1 MSNNTKPKSLFSVLG
16 KAYTAIGRAVSLE
29 PLFNTGGSNGG
40 AQRLYSPQ
48 NGGPNANIV
57 AGFGRIRS
65 YSRDVTRKIP
75 ELDDGYDTRVAN
87 IIGKGIRGIPMCKDE
102 KLREQIK
109 DLWNEWILDADY
121 DGFDLDSMDRILVRE
136 RDEAGE
142 VFLRVIYRP
151 MSAGLVVPIQFQVIE
166 SECLDHSYNESLE
179 NSGKIVAGIEFDGKG
194 KITAYHFFKN
204 NPTDATVLNN
214 NLDRIRVPADEVCHY
229 FKRSR
234 AGQVRGSPRAYAGQ
248 MQMRDLMIYE
258 ENELERK
265 KNSSATYAT
274 IQSTDSSVMSE
285 LGNDINTF
293 STESGTT
300 TAPQI
305 MGTDPAVINKGSVV
319 HLYPGEKLEVTKVAE
334 SDPNYDAYIAG
345 KNRTAAKAM
354 GLSYETYSGDLR
366 GNSYSGI
373 RVAKNLEEIKFGVD
387 QDEFIKKVKRFVWQK
402 WFDQAV
408 VSGILK
414 IPDYASRKSYYT
426 AINWQAPGWKYINPL
441 QEINAVAAEINA
453 GISTRT
459 IAAAAR
465 GRDFAELQAQI
476 AAERAIEKQFGND
489 VANDA

>member
-1 MSNNTKPKSLFSVLG
+1 MANNKKSLMSVLG
-16 KAYTAIGRAVSLE
+16 KAYTAIGRAFSLE
-29 PLFNTGGSNGG
+29 PMFNTGGSNGG
-40 AQRLYSPQ
+40 SQRLYWPV
-48 NGGPNANIV
+48 NGGPNANILG
-57 AGFGRIRS
+57 GFSRIRA
-65 YSRDVTRKIP
+65 YSRDITRKIP

-87 IIGKGIRGIPMCKDE
+87 IIGKGIRGIPMCRDE

-109 DLWNEWILDADY
+109 NLWNEWAADADY
-121 DGFDLDSMDRILVRE
+121 DGFDLDSMDRLLVRE

-142 VFLRVIYRP
+142 VFLRAIYMP
-151 MSAGLVVPIQFQVIE
+151 ASAGLIVPIQFQIIE
-166 SECLDHSYNESLE
+166 SECLDHTYNEVLTDG
-179 NSGKIVAGIEFDGKG
+179 NRIIAGVEFNAKN
-194 KITAYHFFKN
+194 KVVAYHFYKN
-204 NPTDATVLNN
+204 NPSDTAIMGINIE
-214 NLDRIRVPADEVCHY
+214 RIRVPAEDVCHY
-229 FKRSR
+229 YKRSR

-274 IQSTDSSVMSE
+274 IKSTDSQIMSE
-285 LGNDINTF
+285 LGNNIDTF
-293 STESGTT
+293 SPGNGV
-300 TAPQI
+300 TAEPQI

-319 HLYPGEKLEVTKVAE
+319 HLYPGESLEVTKVAE
-334 SDPNYDAYIAG
+334 SDPNYDAYVAG

-387 QDEFIKKVKRFVWQK
+387 QEEFIKKVKKFVWEH

-408 VSGILK
+408 VAGVIK
-414 IPDYASRKSYYT
+414 VTDYQQRRAEYM

-465 GRDFAELQAQI
+465 GRDFAELQAQL
-476 AAERAIEKQFGND
+476 AAEREIEKQFGNTP
-489 VANDA
+489 ANDA

>member
-1 MSNNTKPKSLFSVLG
+1 MANNKKSLMSVLG
-16 KAYTAIGRAVSLE
+16 KAYTAIGRAFSLE
-29 PLFNTGGSNGG
+29 PMFNTGGSNGG
-40 AQRLYSPQ
+40 SQRLYWPV
-48 NGGPNANIV
+48 NGGPNANILG
-57 AGFGRIRS
+57 GFSRIRA
-65 YSRDVTRKIP
+65 YSRDITRKIP

-87 IIGKGIRGIPMCKDE
+87 IIGKGIRGIPMCRDE

-109 DLWNEWILDADY
+109 NLWNEWAADADY
-121 DGFDLDSMDRILVRE
+121 DGFDLDSMDRLLVRE

-142 VFLRVIYRP
+142 VFLRAIYMP
-151 MSAGLVVPIQFQVIE
+151 ASAGLVVPIQFQIIE
-166 SECLDHSYNESLE
+166 SECLDHTYNEFF
-179 NSGKIVAGIEFDGKG
+179 AGGNRIIAGVEFNAKN
-194 KITAYHFFKN
+194 KVVAYHFYKN
-204 NPTDATVLNN
+204 NPSDTAIMGINIE
-214 NLDRIRVPADEVCHY
+214 RIRVPAEDVCHY
-229 FKRSR
+229 YKRSR

-274 IQSTDSSVMSE
+274 IKSTDSQIMSE
-285 LGNDINTF
+285 LGNNIDTF
-293 STESGTT
+293 SPGNGV
-300 TAPQI
+300 TAEPQI

-319 HLYPGEKLEVTKVAE
+319 HLYPGESLEVTKVAE
-334 SDPNYDAYIAG
+334 SDPNYDAYVAG

-387 QDEFIKKVKRFVWQK
+387 QEEFIKKVKKFVWEH

-408 VSGILK
+408 VAGVIK
-414 IPDYASRKSYYT
+414 VTDYQQRRAEYM

-465 GRDFAELQAQI
+465 GRDFAELQAQL
-476 AAERAIEKQFGND
+476 AAEREIEKQFGNTP
-489 VANDA
+489 ANDA

>member
-1 MSNNTKPKSLFSVLG
+1 MSVLG
-16 KAYTAIGRAVSLE
+16 KAYTAIGRAFALE

-40 AQRLYSPQ
+40 SQRLYTPR
-48 NGGPNANIV
+48 NGGPNANIIG
-57 AGFGRIRS
+57 GFGRIRA

-75 ELDDGYDTRVAN
+75 ELDDGYDTRAAN
-87 IIGKGIRGIPMCKDE
+87 VIGKSIRGIPMCPDKE
-102 KLREQIK
+102 LREQIK
-109 DLWNEWILDADY
+109 NLWNEWILDADY
-121 DGFDLDSMDRILVRE
+121 DGFDLDSMDRLLVRE

-142 VFLRVIYRP
+142 VFLRAIYVP
-151 MSAGLVVPIQFQVIE
+151 ASMGLPVPIQFQVIE
-166 SECLDHSYNESLE
+166 SECLDYSYNETLD
-179 NSGKIVAGIEFDGKG
+179 NGNKIAAGIEFDKKN
-194 KITAYHFFKN
+194 KIVAYHFFKD
-204 NPTDATVLNN
+204 NPTDAIVLNKN
-214 NLDRIRVPADEVCHY
+214 MDHIRVPADEVCHY

-274 IQSTDSSVMSE
+274 IESTDSSVMSE

-293 STESGTT
+293 GTENGITS
-300 TAPQI
+300 APQAV
-305 MGTDPAVINKGSVV
+305 GTDPAVINKGSVV

-334 SDPNYDAYIAG
+334 SDPNYDTYIAG
-345 KNRTAAKAM
+345 KNRTAAKAL

-387 QDEFIKKVKRFVWQK
+387 QDEFIKKVKRFVWNH
-402 WFDQAV
+402 WFDTAV
-408 VSGILK
+408 ISGALK
-414 IPDYASRKSYYT
+414 IKDYANNKAYYR

-476 AAERAIEKQFGND
+476 SAERQIEKQFGND
-489 VANDA
+489 TPPAK

>member
-1 MSNNTKPKSLFSVLG
+1 MSIFG
-16 KAYTAIGRAVSLE
+16 KAYTAIGRAFSLE
-29 PLFNTGGSNGG
+29 PMFNTGGSNGG
-40 AQRLYSPQ
+40 SQRLYWPL
-48 NGGPNANIV
+48 NGGPNANILG
-57 AGFGRIRS
+57 GFSRIRA
-65 YSRDVTRKIP
+65 YSRDITRKIP

-102 KLREQIK
+102 KVREQIK
-109 DLWNEWILDADY
+109 NLWNEWTANADY
-121 DGFDLDSMDRILVRE
+121 DGFDLDNMDRLLVRE

-142 VFLRVIYRP
+142 VFLRAIYMP
-151 MSAGLVVPIQFQVIE
+151 ASAGLVVPIQFQIIE
-166 SECLDHSYNESLE
+166 SECLDHTYNETLNNGGRIIAGVE
-179 NSGKIVAGIEFDGKG
+179 FNDKNKIVA
-194 KITAYHFFKN
+194 YHFYKN
-204 NPTDATVLNN
+204 NPSDTALVGVDLERV
-214 NLDRIRVPADEVCHY
+214 RVPANDVCHY
-229 FKRSR
+229 YKRSR

-274 IQSTDSSVMSE
+274 IKSTDSSVMNE
-285 LGNDINTF
+285 LGGSIDTF
-293 STESGTT
+293 SPADGTT
-300 TAPQI
+300 TVPQV
-305 MGTDPAVINKGSVV
+305 MATDPAVINKGSVV
-319 HLYPGEKLEVTKVAE
+319 HLYPGESLEVTKVAE
-334 SDPNYDAYIAG
+334 SDPNYDAYVAG

-387 QDEFIKKVKRFVWQK
+387 QEEFIKKVKKFVWER
-402 WFDQAV
+402 WFDTAV
-408 VSGILK
+408 ISGAIK
-414 IPDYASRKSYYT
+414 ISDYNTRRAEYR

-465 GRDFAELQAQI
+465 GRDFAELQAQLK
-476 AAERAIEKQFGND
+476 AEREIEKQFGNEPD
-489 VANDA
+489 PNV

>member
-1 MSNNTKPKSLFSVLG
+1 MANNKKSLMSVLG
-16 KAYTAIGRAVSLE
+16 KAYTAIGRAFSLE
-29 PLFNTGGSNGG
+29 PMFNTGGSNGG
-40 AQRLYSPQ
+40 SQRLYWPV
-48 NGGPNANIV
+48 NGGPNANILG
-57 AGFGRIRS
+57 GFSRIRA
-65 YSRDVTRKIP
+65 YSRDITRKIP

-87 IIGKGIRGIPMCKDE
+87 IIGKGIRGIPMCRDE

-109 DLWNEWILDADY
+109 NLWNEWAADADY
-121 DGFDLDSMDRILVRE
+121 DGFDLDSMDRLLVRE

-142 VFLRVIYRP
+142 VFLRAIYMP
-151 MSAGLVVPIQFQVIE
+151 ASAGLVVPIQFQIIE
-166 SECLDHSYNESLE
+166 SECLDHMYNEVLSDG
-179 NSGKIVAGIEFDGKG
+179 NRIIAGVEFNTKN
-194 KITAYHFFKN
+194 KVVAYHFYKN
-204 NPTDATVLNN
+204 NPSDTAIMGINIE
-214 NLDRIRVPADEVCHY
+214 RIRVPAEDVCHY
-229 FKRSR
+229 YKRSR

-274 IQSTDSSVMSE
+274 IKSTDSQIMSE
-285 LGNDINTF
+285 LGNNIDTF
-293 STESGTT
+293 SPGNGV
-300 TAPQI
+300 TAEPQI

-319 HLYPGEKLEVTKVAE
+319 HLYPGESLEVTKVAE
-334 SDPNYDAYIAG
+334 SDPNYDAYVAG

-387 QDEFIKKVKRFVWQK
+387 QEEFIKKVKKFVWEH

-408 VSGILK
+408 VAGVIK
-414 IPDYASRKSYYT
+414 VTDYQQRRAEYM

-465 GRDFAELQAQI
+465 GRDFAELQAQL
-476 AAERAIEKQFGND
+476 AAEREIEKQFGNSP
-489 VANDA
+489 ANNA

>member
-1 MSNNTKPKSLFSVLG
+1 MSVLG
-16 KAYTAIGRAVSLE
+16 KAYTAIGRAISLE
-29 PLFNTGGSNGG
+29 PMFNTGGSNGG
-40 AQRLYSPQ
+40 SQRLYRPT
-48 NGGPNANIV
+48 NGGPNANLV
-57 AGFGRIRS
+57 GGFSRIRS

-75 ELDDGYDTRVAN
+75 ELDDGYDTRCAN
-87 IIGKGIRGIPMCKDE
+87 IIGKGIRGIPMCADE
-102 KLREQIK
+102 KLRKQIK
-109 DLWNEWILDADY
+109 ELWNEWCEEADY
-121 DGFDLDSMDRILVRE
+121 DGFDLDSMDRLLVRE

-142 VFLRVIYRP
+142 VFLRVMYMP
-151 MSAGLVVPIQFQVIE
+151 ASAGLVVPIQFQVIE
-166 SECLDHSYNESLE
+166 SECLDHTYNQKLE
-179 NSGKIVAGIEFDGKG
+179 NGEIIAGIEFNNKG
-194 KITAYHFFKN
+194 KVVAYHFYKR
-204 NPTDATVLNN
+204 NPTDSSRSSVDLE
-214 NLDRIRVPADEVCHY
+214 RIRVPADQVCHY
-229 FKRSR
+229 YKRSR

-274 IQSTDSSVMSE
+274 ISSTDSSIMSE

-293 STESGTT
+293 GPDNGMTT
-300 TAPQI
+300 PPQV

-345 KNRTAAKAM
+345 KNRTAAKAL

-387 QDEFIKKVKRFVWQK
+387 QDEFIKKVKKFVWEH
-402 WFDQAV
+402 WFDQV
-408 VSGILK
+408 VVAGI
-414 IPDYASRKSYYT
+414 IRISDYTSRKAYYR

-476 AAERAIEKQFGND
+476 AAERAIEKQFGNEPNKD
-489 VANDA
+489 V

>member
-1 MSNNTKPKSLFSVLG
+1 MNKKPKTLFSVLG
-16 KAYTAIGRAVSLE
+16 KAYTALGRAVSLE

-40 AQRLYSPQ
+40 AQRLYSPR
-48 NGGPNANIV
+48 NGGPNANIIG
-57 AGFGRIRS
+57 GFSRIRA
-65 YSRDVTRKIP
+65 YSRDITRKIP
-75 ELDDGYDTRVAN
+75 ELDDGYDTRGAN
-87 IIGKGIRGIPMCKDE
+87 VIGKGIRGIPMCKDE

-142 VFLRVIYRP
+142 VFLRVIYMP

-179 NSGKIVAGIEFDGKG
+179 NGGKIVAGIEFDSKG

-204 NPTDATVLNN
+204 NPTDAAVLNK

-293 STESGTT
+293 SAESGMT
-300 TAPQI
+300 TAPQT

-334 SDPNYDAYIAG
+334 SDPNYDAYVAG
-345 KNRTAAKAM
+345 KNRTAAKAL

-387 QDEFIKKVKRFVWQK
+387 QEEFIKKVKRFVWNK

-408 VSGILK
+408 LSGILK
-414 IPDYASRKSYYT
+414 ISDYANNKAYYR

-476 AAERAIEKQFGND
+476 AAERTIEKQFGND
-489 VANDA
+489 VADDA

>member
-1 MSNNTKPKSLFSVLG
+1 MNSQKKSLWSVLG
-16 KAYTAIGRAVSLE
+16 KAYTSIGRALSLE

-40 AQRLYSPQ
+40 SQRLYQPR
-48 NGGPNANIV
+48 NGGPNANITG
-57 AGFGRIRS
+57 GFSRIRA

-87 IIGKGIRGIPMCKDE
+87 IIGKGIRGIPMCKDD

-109 DLWNEWILDADY
+109 NLWNEWSLEADY
-121 DGFDLDSMDRILVRE
+121 DGFDLDSMDRLLVRE

-142 VFLRVIYRP
+142 VFLRVIYMP
-151 MSAGLVVPIQFQVIE
+151 ASAGLVVPIQFQVIE
-166 SECLDHSYNESLE
+166 SECLDHDYNEAL
-179 NSGKIVAGIEFDGKG
+179 KDDAKVVAGIEFNSKG
-194 KITAYHFFKN
+194 KIVAYHFNKN
-204 NPTDATVLNN
+204 NPTDSTIVNKTLE
-214 NLDRIRVPADEVCHY
+214 RIRVPADEVCHY

-274 IQSTDSSVMSE
+274 IQSTDSSIMSE

-293 STESGTT
+293 TPDSGMTT
-300 TAPQI
+300 PPQV

-345 KNRTAAKAM
+345 KNRTAAKAL

-387 QDEFIKKVKRFVWQK
+387 QEEFIKKVKRFVWQK

-408 VSGILK
+408 VAGILK
-414 IPDYASRKSYYT
+414 IPDYASRKAYYT

-465 GRDFAELQAQI
+465 GRDFAELQAQLK
-476 AAERAIEKQFGND
+476 AEREIEQQFGNEPD
-489 VANDA
+489 VDV

>member
-1 MSNNTKPKSLFSVLG
+1 MANNKKSLMSVLG
-16 KAYTAIGRAVSLE
+16 KAYTAIGRAFSLE
-29 PLFNTGGSNGG
+29 PMFNTGGSNGG
-40 AQRLYSPQ
+40 SQRLYWPV
-48 NGGPNANIV
+48 NGGPNANILG
-57 AGFGRIRS
+57 GFSRIRA
-65 YSRDVTRKIP
+65 YSRDITRKIP

-87 IIGKGIRGIPMCKDE
+87 IIGKGIRGIPMCRDE

-109 DLWNEWILDADY
+109 NLWNEWAADADY
-121 DGFDLDSMDRILVRE
+121 DGFDLDSMDRLLVRE

-142 VFLRVIYRP
+142 VFLRAIYMP
-151 MSAGLVVPIQFQVIE
+151 ASAGLVVPIQFQIIE
-166 SECLDHSYNESLE
+166 SECLDHTYNEVLTDG
-179 NSGKIVAGIEFDGKG
+179 NRIIAGVEFNAKN
-194 KITAYHFFKN
+194 KVVAYHFYKN
-204 NPTDATVLNN
+204 NPSDTAIMGINIE
-214 NLDRIRVPADEVCHY
+214 RIRVPAEDVCHY
-229 FKRSR
+229 YKRSR

-274 IQSTDSSVMSE
+274 IKSTDSQIMSE
-285 LGNDINTF
+285 LGNNIDTF
-293 STESGTT
+293 SPGNGV
-300 TAPQI
+300 TAEPQI

-319 HLYPGEKLEVTKVAE
+319 HLYPGESLEVTKVAE
-334 SDPNYDAYIAG
+334 SDPNYDAYVAG

-387 QDEFIKKVKRFVWQK
+387 QEEFIKKVKKFVWEH

-408 VSGILK
+408 VAGVIK
-414 IPDYASRKSYYT
+414 VTDYQQRRAEYM

-465 GRDFAELQAQI
+465 GRDFAELQAQL
-476 AAERAIEKQFGND
+476 AAEREIEKQFGNTP
-489 VANDA
+489 ANDA

>member
-1 MSNNTKPKSLFSVLG
+1 MANNKKSLMSVLG
-16 KAYTAIGRAVSLE
+16 KAYTAIGRAFSLE
-29 PLFNTGGSNGG
+29 PMFNTGGSNGG
-40 AQRLYSPQ
+40 SQRLYWPV
-48 NGGPNANIV
+48 NGGPNANILG
-57 AGFGRIRS
+57 GFSRIRA
-65 YSRDVTRKIP
+65 YSRDITRKIP

-87 IIGKGIRGIPMCKDE
+87 IIGKGIRGIPMCRDE

-109 DLWNEWILDADY
+109 NLWNEWAADADY
-121 DGFDLDSMDRILVRE
+121 DGFDLDSMDRLLVRE

-142 VFLRVIYRP
+142 VFLRAIYMP
-151 MSAGLVVPIQFQVIE
+151 TSAGLVVPIQFQIIE
-166 SECLDHSYNESLE
+166 SECLDHTYNEVLSDG
-179 NSGKIVAGIEFDGKG
+179 NRIIAGVEFNTKN
-194 KITAYHFFKN
+194 KVVAYHFYKN
-204 NPTDATVLNN
+204 NPSDTAIMGINIE
-214 NLDRIRVPADEVCHY
+214 RIRVPAEDVCHY
-229 FKRSR
+229 YKRSR

-274 IQSTDSSVMSE
+274 IKSTDSQIMSE
-285 LGNDINTF
+285 LGNNIDTF
-293 STESGTT
+293 SPGNGV
-300 TAPQI
+300 TAEPQI

-319 HLYPGEKLEVTKVAE
+319 HLYPGESLEVTKVAE
-334 SDPNYDAYIAG
+334 SDPNYDAYVAG

-387 QDEFIKKVKRFVWQK
+387 QEEFIKKVKKFVWEH

-408 VSGILK
+408 VAGVIK
-414 IPDYASRKSYYT
+414 VTDYQQRRAEYM

-465 GRDFAELQAQI
+465 GRDFAELQAQL
-476 AAERAIEKQFGND
+476 AAEREIEKQFGNTP
-489 VANDA
+489 ANDA

>member
-1 MSNNTKPKSLFSVLG
+1 MNSQKKSLWSVLG
-16 KAYTAIGRAVSLE
+16 KAYTSIGRALSLE

-40 AQRLYSPQ
+40 SQRLYQPR
-48 NGGPNANIV
+48 NGGPNANITG
-57 AGFGRIRS
+57 GFNRIRA

-75 ELDDGYDTRVAN
+75 ELDDGYDTRTAN
-87 IIGKGIRGIPMCKDE
+87 IIGKGIRGIPMCKDD

-109 DLWNEWILDADY
+109 DLWNEWTLDADY
-121 DGFDLDSMDRILVRE
+121 DGFDLDSMDRLLVRE

-142 VFLRVIYRP
+142 VFLRVIYMP
-151 MSAGLVVPIQFQVIE
+151 ASAGLVVPIQFQVIE
-166 SECLDHSYNESLE
+166 SECLDHNYNEALKDDA
-179 NSGKIVAGIEFDGKG
+179 KIVAGIEFNSKG
-194 KITAYHFFKN
+194 KIVAYHFNKN
-204 NPTDATVLNN
+204 NPTDSTIVNKTLE
-214 NLDRIRVPADEVCHY
+214 RIRVPADEVCHY

-274 IQSTDSSVMSE
+274 IQSTDSSIMSE

-293 STESGTT
+293 TPDSGITT
-300 TAPQI
+300 PPQV

-345 KNRTAAKAM
+345 KNRTAAKAL

-387 QDEFIKKVKRFVWQK
+387 QEEFIKKVKRFVWQK

-408 VSGILK
+408 VAGILK
-414 IPDYASRKSYYT
+414 IPDYASRKAYYT

-465 GRDFAELQAQI
+465 GRDFAELQAQLK
-476 AAERAIEKQFGND
+476 AEREIEQQFGNQPDND
-489 VANDA
+489 V

>member
-1 MSNNTKPKSLFSVLG
+1 MSNNIKQKSLFSVLG
-16 KAYTAIGRAVSLE
+16 KAYTALGRAFSLE

-40 AQRLYSPQ
+40 AQRLYNPQ
-48 NGGPNANIV
+48 NGGPNANI
-57 AGFGRIRS
+57 ASGFGRIRS

-166 SECLDHSYNESLE
+166 SECLDYSYNETLKDD
-179 NSGKIVAGIEFDGKG
+179 GRIVAGIEFNKQNQ
-194 KITAYHFFKN
+194 IVAYHFFKD
-204 NPTDATVLNN
+204 NPTDRAIVNKS
-214 NLDRIRVPADEVCHY
+214 LDRIRVSADEVCHY

-234 AGQVRGSPRAYAGQ
+234 AGQLRGSPRAYAGQ

-293 STESGTT
+293 AQETGITT
-300 TAPQI
+300 QPQA

-387 QDEFIKKVKRFVWQK
+387 QEEFIKKVKRFVWEK

-408 VSGILK
+408 VAGILK
-414 IPDYASRKSYYT
+414 ISDYASRKAYYR

-476 AAERAIEKQFGND
+476 AAEREIEKQFGNEP
-489 VANDA
+489 VNDA

>member
-1 MSNNTKPKSLFSVLG
+1 MNSQKKSLWSVLG
-16 KAYTAIGRAVSLE
+16 KAYTSIGRALSLE

-40 AQRLYSPQ
+40 SQRLYQPR
-48 NGGPNANIV
+48 NGGPNANITG
-57 AGFGRIRS
+57 GFSRIRA

-87 IIGKGIRGIPMCKDE
+87 IIGKGIRGIPMCKDD

-109 DLWNEWILDADY
+109 NLWNEWTLDADY
-121 DGFDLDSMDRILVRE
+121 DGFDLDSMDRLLVRE

-142 VFLRVIYRP
+142 VFLRVIYMP
-151 MSAGLVVPIQFQVIE
+151 ASAGLVVPIQFQVIE
-166 SECLDHSYNESLE
+166 SECLDHDYNEAL
-179 NSGKIVAGIEFDGKG
+179 KDDAKVVAGIEFNSKG
-194 KITAYHFFKN
+194 KIVAYHFNKN
-204 NPTDATVLNN
+204 NPTDSTIVNKTLE
-214 NLDRIRVPADEVCHY
+214 RIRVPADEVCHY

-274 IQSTDSSVMSE
+274 IQSTDSSIMSE

-293 STESGTT
+293 TPDSGMTT
-300 TAPQI
+300 PPQV

-345 KNRTAAKAM
+345 KNRTAAKAL

-387 QDEFIKKVKRFVWQK
+387 QEEFIKKVKRFVWQK

-408 VSGILK
+408 VAGILK
-414 IPDYASRKSYYT
+414 IPDYASRKAYYT

-465 GRDFAELQAQI
+465 GRDFAELQAQLK
-476 AAERAIEKQFGND
+476 AEREIEQQFGNEPD
-489 VANDA
+489 VDV

>member
-1 MSNNTKPKSLFSVLG
+1 MANNKKSLMSVLG
-16 KAYTAIGRAVSLE
+16 KAYTAIGRAFSLE
-29 PLFNTGGSNGG
+29 PMFNTGGSNGG
-40 AQRLYSPQ
+40 SQRLYWPV
-48 NGGPNANIV
+48 NGGPNANILG
-57 AGFGRIRS
+57 GFSRIRA
-65 YSRDVTRKIP
+65 YSRDITRKIP

-87 IIGKGIRGIPMCKDE
+87 IIGKGIRGIPMCRDE

-109 DLWNEWILDADY
+109 NLWNEWAADADY
-121 DGFDLDSMDRILVRE
+121 DGFDLDSMDRLLVRE

-142 VFLRVIYRP
+142 VFLRAIYMP
-151 MSAGLVVPIQFQVIE
+151 ASAGLVVPIQFQIIE
-166 SECLDHSYNESLE
+166 SECLDHTYNEVLTDG
-179 NSGKIVAGIEFDGKG
+179 NRIIAGVEFNAKN
-194 KITAYHFFKN
+194 KVVAYHFYKN
-204 NPTDATVLNN
+204 NPSDTAIMGINIE
-214 NLDRIRVPADEVCHY
+214 RMRVPAEDVCHY
-229 FKRSR
+229 YKRSR
-234 AGQVRGSPRAYAGQ
+234 DGQVRGSPRAYAGQ

-274 IQSTDSSVMSE
+274 IKSTDSQIMSE
-285 LGNDINTF
+285 LGNNIDTF
-293 STESGTT
+293 SPGNGV
-300 TAPQI
+300 TAEPQI

-319 HLYPGEKLEVTKVAE
+319 HLYPGESLEVTKVAE
-334 SDPNYDAYIAG
+334 SDPNYDAYVAG

-387 QDEFIKKVKRFVWQK
+387 QEEFIKKVKKFVWEH

-408 VSGILK
+408 VAGVIK
-414 IPDYASRKSYYT
+414 VTDYQQRRAEYM

-465 GRDFAELQAQI
+465 GRDFAELQAQL
-476 AAERAIEKQFGND
+476 AAEREIEKQFGNTP
-489 VANDA
+489 ANDA

>member
-1 MSNNTKPKSLFSVLG
+1 MANNKKSLMSVLG
-16 KAYTAIGRAVSLE
+16 KAYTAIGRAFSLE
-29 PLFNTGGSNGG
+29 PMFNTGGSNGG
-40 AQRLYSPQ
+40 SQRLYWPV
-48 NGGPNANIV
+48 NGGPNANILG
-57 AGFGRIRS
+57 GFSRIRA
-65 YSRDVTRKIP
+65 YSRDITRKIP

-87 IIGKGIRGIPMCKDE
+87 IIGKGIRGIPMCRDE

-109 DLWNEWILDADY
+109 NLWNEWAADADY
-121 DGFDLDSMDRILVRE
+121 DGFDLDSMDRLLVRE

-142 VFLRVIYRP
+142 VFLRAIYMP
-151 MSAGLVVPIQFQVIE
+151 ASAGLVVPIQFQIIE
-166 SECLDHSYNESLE
+166 SECLDHTYNEVL
-179 NSGKIVAGIEFDGKG
+179 AGGNRIIAGVEFNAKN
-194 KITAYHFFKN
+194 KVVAYHFYKN
-204 NPTDATVLNN
+204 NPSDTAIMGIDIE
-214 NLDRIRVPADEVCHY
+214 RIRVPAEDVCHY
-229 FKRSR
+229 YKRSR

-274 IQSTDSSVMSE
+274 IKSTDSQIMSE
-285 LGNDINTF
+285 LGNNIDTF
-293 STESGTT
+293 SPGNGV
-300 TAPQI
+300 TAEPQI

-319 HLYPGEKLEVTKVAE
+319 HLYPGESLEVTKVAE
-334 SDPNYDAYIAG
+334 SDPNYDAYVAG

-387 QDEFIKKVKRFVWQK
+387 QEEFIKKVKKFVWEH

-408 VSGILK
+408 VAGVIK
-414 IPDYASRKSYYT
+414 VTDYQQRRAEYM

-465 GRDFAELQAQI
+465 GRDFAELQAQL
-476 AAERAIEKQFGND
+476 AAEREIEKQFGNTP
-489 VANDA
+489 ANDA